1 MNIYFL
7 KDDSLFKIFKT
18 LEKVSQGK
26 TIQVHIAHD
35 NQFFDNIW
43 RGKQIAELCEKK
55 DLDVTFVVTSQR
67 QVRYCEACDLPYRME
82 YAPKI
87 LDLLRMMYLFFFNIK
102 KFHILLMTKK
112 TRWSLMIMALEA
124 IGLVSLAFF
133 FYLFV
138 VPSTTITLYPSLQ
151 TERFVYN
158 VRYYPFSDTQFPLTT
173 NQLSVPYY
181 TWRVTLT
188 YSTQFALDDFLT
200 IQTPAQGTVRFLNTT
215 AQAIPL
221 RANTQLVTDE
231 GLVYRTREFV
241 TLPPA
246 VGWNAWMAVAA
257 VVADARDVNNAIIG
271 ARGNIGINHRLYI
284 RRLTQSYYTKE
295 IYALAVTDFAW
306 WTTVTNPDLRDSDIQ
321 TLKKTLEETIER
333 STDSGI
339 KSRIP
344 DTVMLLPRSKTWF
357 RDEFFYEIIDN
368 AILSWTIVRTL
379 PYRYVW
385 KRDLIRWFNQHL
397 SVRRSQLDTIVAL
410 LESSLVFLEIRETGH
425 DRFTIATQVS
435 LVRWYNFQT
444 DANMLKADMTQRIR
458 GLSAREAKR
467 IIENYDEVA
476 RADIAISPFWYD
488 TVSRIQSRIRFEII
502 TR

>member
-18 LEKVSQGK
+18 LEKVPNGK
-26 TIQVHIAHD
+26 TIQIHIAHD
-35 NQFFDNIW
+35 NQFFDNVW

-55 DLDVTFVVTSQR
+55 NLDATFVVTSHR
-67 QVRYCEACDLPYRME
+67 QVRYCEECDLVCHME
-82 YAPKI
+82 YTPKI
-87 LDLLRMMYLFFFNIK
+87 LDLLRMIYLFFFNIK
-102 KFHILLMTKK
+102 KFHVLLITKK
-112 TRWSLMIMALEA
+112 TRWSMMILILEA
-124 IGLVSLAFF
+124 VGLVALVLF
-133 FYLFV
+133 FYSFV
-138 VPSTTITLYPSLQ
+138 VPSTTITIYPSLQ
-151 TERFVYN
+151 TERLVYN

-181 TWRVTLT
+181 TWRVTLS

-200 IQTPAQGTVRFLNTT
+200 TQTPAQGSVRFLNTT

-231 GLVYRTREFV
+231 WLVYRTKAFV

-246 VGWNAWMAVAA
+246 VGGNAGMAIVS
-257 VVADARDVNNAIIG
+257 VVADPRDINNAIIG
-271 ARGNIGINHRLYI
+271 ARGNISINHRLYI

-295 IYALAVTDFAW
+295 IYALAVNDFTW
-306 WTTVTNPDLRDSDIQ
+306 WATVTNPDLRESDIQ
-321 TLKKTLEETIER
+321 TLRTTLEDTIER
-333 STDSGI
+333 ATDSGI
-339 KSRIP
+339 RSRIP

-357 RDEFFYEIIDN
+357 RDEFFYEVIDN
-368 AILSWTIVRTL
+368 ALLSWTIVRTL

-385 KRDLIRWFNQHL
+385 KRDLIAWFNQHL
-397 SVRRSQLDTIVAL
+397 AVRRSQLDAIVAL
-410 LESSLVFLEIRETGH
+410 LDTSLVFLEIRDMGS
-425 DRFTIATQVS
+425 DRFNIATQVS

-458 GLSAREAKR
+458 GLSASEAKR

-476 RADIAISPFWYD
+476 RAEITISPFWYD
-488 TVSRIQSRIRFEII
+488 TVSRIQSRIRFEVQ